1 MSESGVEYSWDGSSD
16 DLKEE
21 LLGFM
26 SVNDLAE
33 SSFAGVTAQLQ
44 VFVRIGMS
52 SAATIS
58 NMARN
63 GFLDQ
68 PTTNKEMS
76 DKRINKFHD
85 FPEELYITAIMCA
98 LLETPSTRQL
108 NINSMDRQCNT
119 KQEKDKLAKQ
129 EVLEKSIDEFIRYLI
144 YI

>member
-1 MSESGVEYSWDGSSD
+1 
-16 DLKEE
+16 
-21 LLGFM
+21 M

-76 DKRINKFHD
+76 DNKTSLFHD
-85 FPEELYITAIMCA
+85 FSEELQITAIMCVVQEA
-98 LLETPSTRQL
+98 SATRQS
-108 NINSMDRQCNT
+108 NNDAMERERND
-119 KQEKDKLAKQ
+119 KQESNKL
-129 EVLEKSIDEFIRYLI
+129 VN
-144 YI
+144 

>member
-1 MSESGVEYSWDGSSD
+1 MIEDLGVVSATRWEQDLPDPKKATYPLMSESGAEYSLDGSSN
-16 DLKEE
+16 DLKEA

-26 SVNDLAE
+26 AVNDLAE

-68 PTTNKEMS
+68 PTTNKEMG
-76 DKRINKFHD
+76 DNKTSLFHD
-85 FPEELYITAIMCA
+85 LPEEL
-98 LLETPSTRQL
+98 
-108 NINSMDRQCNT
+108 
-119 KQEKDKLAKQ
+119 
-129 EVLEKSIDEFIRYLI
+129 
-144 YI
+144 